1 MTATPV
7 IVNSAYRHIAK
18 QVDARELI
26 ALKEARLKWYDI
38 APAGNAVPD
47 EIRTMAQA
55 FLEKE
60 SAGDD
65 WPLGRD
71 LGFVILHRCGAEFY
85 FLLLNTWRG
94 SNELWETVYFKPEDA
109 APGFSLFPRD
119 ARHKPTFCVWEMAA
133 VWSETQAWSAFLRS
147 KRLAIDE
154 AAYLASHYS
163 GPA

>member
-1 MTATPV
+1 MMRPII
-7 IVNSAYRHIAK
+7 IVDPDYRHIAK
-18 QVDARELI
+18 QVDAREVI
-26 ALKEARLKWYDI
+26 ALRGARLKWYDI
-38 APAGNAVPD
+38 APAENAVPD
-47 EIRTMAQA
+47 EIGTMARL

-60 SAGDD
+60 STGEH

-85 FLLLNTWRG
+85 FLLINTWRG
-94 SNELWETVYFKPEDA
+94 ANELWETVYYKPDDA

-133 VWSETQAWSAFLRS
+133 VWSETQAWAAFLRTE
-147 KRLAIDE
+147 RLVSDE
-154 AAYLASHYS
+154 TAYLASRYS